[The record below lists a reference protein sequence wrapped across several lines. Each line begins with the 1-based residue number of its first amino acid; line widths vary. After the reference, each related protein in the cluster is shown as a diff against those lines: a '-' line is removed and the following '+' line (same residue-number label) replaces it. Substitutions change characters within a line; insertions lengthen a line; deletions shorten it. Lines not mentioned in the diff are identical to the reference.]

1 MNISH
6 DLRYALRQLRIHPAF
21 TTVTVLTL
29 ALGIGANTA
38 IFTVVNAVLLS
49 HLPVKHPEQLVFLTN
64 PDEQGMQVGFADG
77 DRDLLTYPEFQE
89 LAHNNEAFSGL
100 LAASSQTPDF
110 VVETDMSG
118 TGGEAARA
126 KVSLVS
132 GSYFSVLGVDP
143 ILGRSFTPEVDKVR
157 DANPVAL
164 ISYRFWQDR
173 FARDPN
179 VLGRRLRIH
188 NTSFDIIGVASPQ
201 FHGETVGVAPD
212 IWIPL
217 SMQSEIYPA
226 RDFLSQEAKPFHKTE
241 WLHVMGR
248 LKPGVS
254 FAQAKASINA
264 EFQQLLLSQTA
275 GMSSDDQHRFLN
287 QHLAV
292 VEGSRGASTVRADF
306 GKPLRILM
314 AVVGMILLIACANVA
329 NLLLARSTA
338 RRREIAVRVAMGAGA
353 RRLFREVLTQSILL
367 ASIGGAVGLLLAYW
381 ADAALLRMV
390 SGGPI
395 PLPLDVRP
403 DAKVLAFTFGVS
415 VLTGVL
421 FGLVPAL
428 RAGRVDLSSVLKGT
442 SRTVA
447 GTVTH
452 GGRVPVG
459 KTLVVVQVALSVV
472 LLAVAGLFV
481 RSFQKLVAVQLGY
494 DRDHLLFFSINPL
507 SYGYKGAEVPQLYT
521 DMLAR
526 IVAIPGVR
534 GASFSDNGLLSGR
547 DSSSPV
553 TIEGEKPK
561 SGATHPHWDT
571 VGPNFFSATGIPLL
585 YGREIGLQDT
595 GTSQRVGVINATFAR
610 EYFGDSNPIGRRA
623 RVHTTFDDQDFVIV
637 GVVADSKHGSVREK
651 PRPRFYVP
659 FLNPIGEADSANILV
674 RTSGDPSAV
683 ASAIRDA
690 VKQSAANLP
699 PVEIETM
706 KQRVAD
712 SLTSDIMITELAG
725 AFGVLAVVLVCI
737 GLYGIMAYAVS
748 GRTNEIGL
756 RMALGAQRSNVLWLI
771 LGESLL
777 LVLIGVAIGLP
788 VVFGAGKWIASL
800 LFDVKPADVVTLAVA
815 TVLMFVVG
823 TCACYIPARRA
834 MQVDPMEALRDE

>member
-1 MNISH
+1 MNISQ
-6 DLRYALRQLRIHPAF
+6 DLRYALRQLRINPAF

-77 DRDLLTYPEFQE
+77 DRDLLTYPEFLE
-89 LAHNNEAFSGL
+89 LAGNNEAFSGL
-100 LAASSQTPDF
+100 LAASSETPDF

-118 TGGEAARA
+118 TGGEAAQA

-157 DANPVAL
+157 DANPIAL

-173 FARDPN
+173 FAGDPN

-241 WLHVMGR
+241 WLQVMGR
-248 LKPGVS
+248 LKPGTS
-254 FAQAKASINA
+254 LAQAKASINA
-264 EFQQLLLSQTA
+264 EFQQLLLSQTG
-275 GMSSDDQHRFLN
+275 GMSADDQHRFLN

-292 VEGSRGASTVRADF
+292 MEGSHGASTVRADF
-306 GKPLRILM
+306 GKPLQILM

-353 RRLFREVLTQSILL
+353 GRLFREVLTQSILL

-403 DAKVLAFTFGVS
+403 DAKVLAFTLGVS

-447 GTVTH
+447 GAVTH

-472 LLAVAGLFV
+472 LLSVAGLFV
-481 RSFQKLVAVQLGY
+481 RSFQKLVTVQLGY

-561 SGATHPHWDT
+561 SGATHPRWDT

-585 YGREIGLQDT
+585 YGREIGPQDT
-595 GTSQRVGVINATFAR
+595 ATSQRVGVINATFAR

-623 RVHTTFDDQDFVIV
+623 RVHTTFTDQDFVIV

-651 PRPRFYVP
+651 PRPRFYIP
-659 FLNPIGEADSANILV
+659 FLNPIGEANSANILV

-683 ASAIRDA
+683 ASAIREV

-756 RMALGAQRSNVLWLI
+756 RMALGAQRRNVLWLI

-800 LFDVKPADVVTLAVA
+800 LFDVKPADVVTLAMA

>member
-1 MNISH
+1 MNIGQ
-6 DLRYALRQLRIHPAF
+6 DLRYALRQLRINPSF

-110 VVETDMSG
+110 LVETDMSG
-118 TGGEAARA
+118 TGAEAARA

-173 FARDPN
+173 FAGDPN

-226 RDFLSQEAKPFHKTE
+226 RDFLSQETKPFNKTE

-248 LKPGVS
+248 LKPGTS
-254 FAQAKASINA
+254 LARAKASINA
-264 EFQQLLLSQTA
+264 EFQQLLLSQTG
-275 GMSSDDQHRFLN
+275 GMSAEDQHRFLN

-292 VEGSRGASTVRADF
+292 TEGSHGASTVRADF

-403 DAKVLAFTFGVS
+403 DAKVLAFTLGVS
-415 VLTGVL
+415 VVTGVL

-447 GTVTH
+447 GAVTH

-561 SGATHPHWDT
+561 SGATHPRWDT

-585 YGREIGLQDT
+585 YGREIGPQDT

-659 FLNPIGEADSANILV
+659 FLNPIGKADSANILV

-683 ASAIRDA
+683 VSAIRDV

-800 LFDVKPADVVTLAVA
+800 LFDVKPADVVTLAMA

-834 MQVDPMEALRDE
+834 MQVDPMQALRDE